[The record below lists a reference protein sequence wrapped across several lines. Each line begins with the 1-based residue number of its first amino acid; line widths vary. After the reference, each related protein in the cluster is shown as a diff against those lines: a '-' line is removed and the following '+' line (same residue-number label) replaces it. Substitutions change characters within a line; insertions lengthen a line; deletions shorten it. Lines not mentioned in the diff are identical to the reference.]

1 MPVELFKERGPIAD
15 KKLVNR
21 QIKAPQVLLIDHENN
36 NRGLTDTR
44 DALQLA
50 KEVGLDLVV
59 VSKGDNDTPVAKL
72 LDYGKL
78 QYQQSKRQK
87 QSTKVSLKEV
97 KLRPNVG
104 ESDYKIRI
112 DRALKWL
119 AKGNSVKF
127 LVRLRGRE
135 HQHRDRALEL
145 LNRVVEDLKESGKV
159 QSFDRRTLTVVLS
172 PA

>member
-1 MPVELFKERGPIAD
+1 M
-15 KKLVNR
+15 
-21 QIKAPQVLLIDHENN
+21 LLIDHENN

-59 VSKGDNDTPVAKL
+59 VSKGDNAAPVAKL

-104 ESDYKIRI
+104 ESDYQIRI

-119 AKGNSVKF
+119 SKGNSVKF

>member
-1 MPVELFKERGPIAD
+1 M
-15 KKLVNR
+15 
-21 QIKAPQVLLIDHENN
+21 LLIDHENN

-59 VSKGDNDTPVAKL
+59 VSKGKNDAPVAKL

-119 AKGNSVKF
+119 SKGNSVKF

-145 LNRVVEDLKESGKV
+145 LNRVVEDLKDSGKV